1 MEARRRT
8 ARGGIRERREVRGR
22 YLAGT
27 GRRHVG
33 ATRRLGAR
41 LHVKGMAKGGVEHED
56 GSENGTVLRPGASEA
71 MDDSRRAEAVT
82 WLRRGDNG
90 SARRAEH
97 EQWKHG
103 DALRA
108 EA

>member
-90 SARRAEH
+90 SAQRAEH

>member
-1 MEARRRT
+1 
-8 ARGGIRERREVRGR
+8 
-22 YLAGT
+22 
-27 GRRHVG
+27 
-33 ATRRLGAR
+33 
-41 LHVKGMAKGGVEHED
+41 MAKGGGERED

-71 MDDSRRAEAVT
+71 MDDSLRAEAVT

-90 SARRAEH
+90 LARRAEH
-97 EQWKHG
+97 EQWKHS